1 MYVNLKGILNLVVFF
16 IKLYKHRALN
26 EVAFLCQL
34 VLHQRGFPLNKVIL
48 W

>member
-34 VLHQRGFPLNKVIL
+34 VLQQHLCGLATSLP
-48 W
+48 